1 MSKTTLVVEATN
13 VTKTYML
20 GKVPVEALRGVNL
33 KVESGDFL
41 AILGPSGSGKSTML
55 NLVGALD
62 KPTSGTLLIDGVD
75 ISKLNDNQLA
85 ELRLKI
91 GFVFQFFNLI
101 PRLTAKDNVE
111 LSMSIANMGKAERKK
126 HAIELLETVG
136 LKDRVNHK
144 PAELS
149 GGQQQRV
156 AIARALANNPKFL
169 LLDEPTNDLDIPTLE
184 TLEESLLD
192 FPGAVVLITHDRC
205 MLDRICNTLLALG
218 NPEQNELFSDY
229 HQWEASLKKLAPP
242 VKAKEEK
249 PTRAP
254 SKAKLSYAEK
264 KEYEQM
270 EEKILKLE
278 EEVRQLN
285 LKLESPEIAQNP
297 QELQIVCSQIG
308 LLETRIEQHY
318 LRWEELEKKLSNP

>member
-1 MSKTTLVVEATN
+1 MSKSVPVVEATL

-33 KVESGDFL
+33 KVESGDFVS
-41 AILGPSGSGKSTML
+41 ILGPSGSGKSTML
-55 NLVGALD
+55 NLIGALD

-126 HAIELLETVG
+126 QAIELLETVG

-169 LLDEPTNDLDIPTLE
+169 LLDEPTGNVDSRTAREVLTLIKKLNVE
-184 TLEESLLD
+184 NKVSIIM
-192 FPGAVVLITHDRC
+192 VTHDQH
-205 MLDRICNTLLALG
+205 LAR
-218 NPEQNELFSDY
+218 
-229 HQWEASLKKLAPP
+229 EANRTVQMFDGEITSE
-242 VKAKEEK
+242 VVNKE
-249 PTRAP
+249 
-254 SKAKLSYAEK
+254 
-264 KEYEQM
+264 
-270 EEKILKLE
+270 
-278 EEVRQLN
+278 
-285 LKLESPEIAQNP
+285 
-297 QELQIVCSQIG
+297 
-308 LLETRIEQHY
+308 
-318 LRWEELEKKLSNP
+318 